1 MKKNKF
7 ISMIL
12 VFAVVFGITP
22 AFAAYTD
29 IDEETGYSEAAYR
42 LSDLGILSGYEDG
55 TFRPYESVTRAQVAK
70 MIVCVMDKEDTAKTR
85 GYSSRFY
92 DVADGHW
99 AVPYINYAAQNGI
112 LKGYADGSFGPER
125 EVTYAELSAILLRML
140 KYSEEDLGYEWPGNY
155 TSKATSLGWNQGMEV
170 FADSVLTRAMTAMII
185 DDALFTEVNPESV
198 QNSQN
203 PGNQQGG
210 NMQESKK
217 EFLISLYDKEVLE
230 DVLLMARPED
240 DASLSYNEV
249 SVLVEDDLS
258 GKSDTYKTDVTYKN
272 YMAGEMFSHIVIDPE
287 NDHIIAMRRYK
298 AGEDGSKAALFATIN
313 RVVGDQIEY
322 IGENGVKDTIT
333 LDAGFVTYVDFSKS
347 TYSATK
353 SKFTEGTDITFYG
366 EEYGDWDFVVINSL
380 NEVKPVLAAKDYTD
394 TDNYMEG
401 TRINHNN
408 LTVYRNGKTAELSDI
423 AVNDVVYYNT
433 KTNIMDVY
441 TKKITG
447 IYYDAKPT
455 KAYVTTVTVGGK
467 DYTIGNIAATGK
479 LDASRGAYEIGDRI
493 TLLLGKND
501 EVVFV
506 SDVTGFNSM
515 DYGVVLSTGTKIK
528 EVGEDSGKAENI
540 VNMFMPDGN
549 VYEYVT
555 DKIYNTYEGML
566 VKISNTGGQISLTGV
581 GATNGFG
588 GAVDKAAKTIAGKKI
603 TNDTVIIQ
611 RINDSDGNIKSAE
624 ILNFDTL
631 NVSNIYAEQ
640 VKNVVNAN
648 GFGDLGI
655 LYVEELT
662 DSNYEYG
669 VLMSKKQTGEM
680 MTYIIYKDGV
690 KSTYMSGYNSMAASG
705 PVMFKV
711 ENGQLSEVKGLS
723 LYESASKYSA
733 IDETRIMIN
742 QNTYDIDPAVKIF
755 RKTNNNGY
763 EEKSFTDLK
772 EASINS
778 ISIYSNAS
786 KKNNGVIKVIVYTAN

>member
-7 ISMIL
+7 IGIIL
-12 VFAVVFGITP
+12 VFAVMIGVTP
-22 AFAAYTD
+22 VFAAYTD
-29 IDEETGYSEAAYR
+29 IDDSATYLEAAYR
-42 LSDLGILSGYEDG
+42 LSDLDILSGYEDG

-70 MIVCVMDKEDTAKTR
+70 MIVCVMDKEDVAKTR
-85 GYSSRFY
+85 GYSSRFF
-92 DVADGHW
+92 DVPDGHW

-140 KYSEEDLGYEWPGNY
+140 KYNEEDLGHEWPGNY
-155 TSKATSLGWNQGMEV
+155 TTKATSLGWNQGV
-170 FADSVLTRAMTAMII
+170 DVTSDSVLTRAMTTMII
-185 DDALFTEVNPESV
+185 DDALFTEVNPDSV
-198 QNSQN
+198 QNTQN
-203 PGNQQGG
+203 AGNQQGG
-210 NMQESKK
+210 NMQESRK

-230 DVLLMARPED
+230 DALLMALPED
-240 DASLSYNEV
+240 DSSLSKNEV
-249 SVLVEDDLS
+249 SILLEDDLS
-258 GKSDTYKTDVTYKN
+258 GKSDTYKTDVTYKS
-272 YMAGEMFSHIVIDPE
+272 YTAGEMFSHIVIDPD
-287 NDHIIAMRRYK
+287 NDHILAMRRYK
-298 AGEDGSKAALFATIN
+298 KGEEGSKAALFATIN

-322 IGENGVKDTIT
+322 VGENGVKDTIT

-347 TYSATK
+347 TYSMTK

-380 NEVKPVLAAKDYTD
+380 NEVKPTLATKDYTD
-394 TDNYMEG
+394 SDNYLEG
-401 TRINHNN
+401 IKINHDN
-408 LTVYRNGKTAELSDI
+408 LTVYRNGKTAVLSDI

-467 DYTIGNIAATGK
+467 DYTIGNIAATTK
-479 LDASRGAYEIGDRI
+479 LDATNGAYEIGDRI

-528 EVGEDSGKAENI
+528 EVGEDSGKAEYV

-549 VYEYVT
+549 TYEYVT
-555 DKIYNTYEGML
+555 DKLYNSYEGML
-566 VKISNTGGQISLTGV
+566 VKISNSGGQISLTGV
-581 GATNGFG
+581 NATNGFG
-588 GAVDKAAKTIAGKKI
+588 GTIDKTAKTIAGKKV

-611 RINDSDGNIKSAE
+611 RINGADGKIKSAE

-631 NVSNIYAEQ
+631 SVSNIYAEQ

-662 DSNYEYG
+662 DSSYQYG

-680 MTYIIYKDGV
+680 MTYIIYKDGI
-690 KSTYMSGYNSMAASG
+690 KSTYMSGYNSMATAG
-705 PVMFKV
+705 PVMFRI
-711 ENGQLSEVKGLS
+711 ENGQLQEVKGLN

-733 IDETRIMIN
+733 IDETRILIN

-755 RKTNNNGY
+755 RKTNTNNY
-763 EEKSFTDLK
+763 EEKSFSDLK

-778 ISIYSNAS
+778 ISIYSNVS
-786 KKNNGVIKVIVYTAN
+786 KKNSGVIKVIVYTSK